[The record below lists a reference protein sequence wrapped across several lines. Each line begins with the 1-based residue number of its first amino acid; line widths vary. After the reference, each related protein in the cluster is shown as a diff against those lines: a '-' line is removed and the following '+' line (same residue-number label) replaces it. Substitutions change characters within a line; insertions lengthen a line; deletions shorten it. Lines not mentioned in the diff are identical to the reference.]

1 MIEGETRRKEIIE
14 TLANAEKPVSAS
26 KFATRFGVSRQII
39 VGDIALLRAAG
50 EAIVAT
56 ARGYLLEDEQA
67 KAGFISKIAV
77 QHQREQTEEEL
88 RLIVAQGGEILDVIV
103 EHPLYGEL
111 TGMLHIK
118 TEQDIQS
125 FMKRYRKSQAS
136 LLSELTGGIHLHTI
150 RYANKETLEQIRQ
163 ALAEAGILFE
173 GTE

>member
-14 TLANAEKPVSAS
+14 TLVDAEKPVSAS
-26 KFATRFGVSRQII
+26 KFATRFGVSQII
-39 VGDIALLRAAG
+39 VGDIALLAAG

-67 KAGFISKIAV
+67 KNGFISKIAV

-88 RLIVAQGGEILDVIV
+88 QLIVAHGGEILDVIV

-118 TEQDIQS
+118 TAEDIRS

-136 LLSELTGGIHLHTI
+136 LLSELTDGIHLHTI
-150 RYANKETLEQIRQ
+150 RYSHKEVLQQIKQ
-163 ALAEAGILFE
+163 GLAEAGILFE
-173 GTE
+173 GNQ

>member
-14 TLANAEKPVSAS
+14 TLANADKPVSAS

-50 EAIVAT
+50 EGIVAT
-56 ARGYLLEDEQA
+56 ARGYLLEDEQDQ
-67 KAGFISKIAV
+67 AGLISKIAV

-88 RLIVAQGGEILDVIV
+88 QLIVAHGGEILDVIV

-118 TEQDIQS
+118 TEEDIRS

-136 LLSELTGGIHLHTI
+136 LLSELTDGIHLHTI
-150 RYANKETLEQIRQ
+150 RYSNEQVLQQIKQ
-163 ALAEAGILFE
+163 GLAEAGILFE
-173 GTE
+173 ENQ